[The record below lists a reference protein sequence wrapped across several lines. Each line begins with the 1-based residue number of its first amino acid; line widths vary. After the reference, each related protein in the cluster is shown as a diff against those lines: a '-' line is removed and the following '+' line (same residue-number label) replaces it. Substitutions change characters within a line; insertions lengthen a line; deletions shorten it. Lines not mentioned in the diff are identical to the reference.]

1 MRKILLVLLGLPVLM
16 VGATLLWTARG
27 PVPKYEIT
35 TGSGLEAPAPVAVE
49 APEAAPEAAPE
60 DASEDA
66 LLEEPSG
73 GGTTTFAAPPFGGAN
88 AAAAP
93 GGQAAPGESI
103 PLTSDLVLDEAAPI
117 LIEPLDPLEARAE
130 AEESRGGPVVPA
142 PVEQRVVEMEW
153 PSQFRVGGSG
163 TVRVKLKMLDDGSA
177 QPIAE
182 IAGNEIAAT
191 PILIADRYDTHHAQL
206 TATISAPNFE
216 IEALA
221 PATQTMERGGEAQWL
236 WTLSADSSG
245 RGVIAVGITLTW
257 ISKDSGLPET
267 TVSLWG
273 QALEAEVNYVF
284 GSITVPQASVAGTV
298 LAVVGFVAQIP
309 LIDAVLE
316 VIGKLFFGGGRR
328 RSGARQRR

>member
-1 MRKILLVLLGLPVLM
+1 MRKIMLVLLGLPVLI

-27 PVPKYEIT
+27 PVPRYEIT
-35 TGSGLEAPAPVAVE
+35 TGSDLEAPALIAAE
-49 APEAAPEAAPE
+49 APEEAPDESPDE
-60 DASEDA
+60 SPDAVP
-66 LLEEPSG
+66 LEEPPGASAP
-73 GGTTTFAAPPFGGAN
+73 TFAAPGLS
-88 AAAAP
+88 AAP
-93 GGQAAPGESI
+93 QAAPGETGTLSEII
-103 PLTSDLVLDEAAPI
+103 PLTSDLVLNEPAPI

-177 QPIAE
+177 QPVAE

-191 PILIADRYDTHHAQL
+191 PILIGDRYDTHTAQL
-206 TATISAPNFE
+206 TATISAPDFK

-221 PATQTMERGGEAQWL
+221 PATQTLERGGETQWL

-257 ISKDSGLPET
+257 VSKASGLPET
-267 TVSLWG
+267 TVTLWG
-273 QALEAEVNYVF
+273 QVLDAEINYVF
-284 GSITVPQASVAGTV
+284 GSITVPQASIGGTL

-309 LIDAVLE
+309 LIDAVLD
-316 VIGKLFFGGGRR
+316 VIGKVFFGSRRR
-328 RSGARQRR
+328 RSRARQQR

>member
-1 MRKILLVLLGLPVLM
+1 MRKILLVLLGLPVLL

-27 PVPKYEIT
+27 PVTKYEIT
-35 TGSGLEAPAPVAVE
+35 TGAELEAPVPVAME
-49 APEAAPEAAPE
+49 APGQAPEAAPGEAS
-60 DASEDA
+60 DGA

-73 GGTTTFAAPPFGGAN
+73 SGAITFAAPPLEGAN
-88 AAAAP
+88 AS
-93 GGQAAPGESI
+93 AAPGERI
-103 PLTSDLVLDEAAPI
+103 PLTSDLVLDKAAPI
-117 LIEPLDPLEARAE
+117 LIEPIDPLEARAE

-163 TVRVKLKMLDDGSA
+163 TVRVKLKMLGDGLA
-177 QPIAE
+177 QPVAE
-182 IAGNEIAAT
+182 VAGNEIAAT
-191 PILIADRYDTHHAQL
+191 PILIADRYDTHRAQL

-257 ISKDSGLPET
+257 VSKDTGLPET

-273 QALEAEVNYVF
+273 QALEAEINYVF

-309 LIDAVLE
+309 LLDAVLE
-316 VIGKLFFGGGRR
+316 VIRKLVFGGGRR
-328 RSGARQRR
+328 SGVRQRR